1 MRFSRLSDWL
11 AWQERLHPS
20 AIDLGLERVR
30 RTLARLGW
38 RPPKCPVVTVGG
50 TNGKGSTVA
59 LLTRIL
65 SAAGY
70 RVGTFTSPHLVRYNE
85 RITLAEREVADAS
98 LLAAFERIDAARAA
112 DTLTFFEFN
121 TLAALLIFE
130 TAEPDA
136 IVLEVGMGGRLD
148 AVNVVDADVAMI
160 SSVALDHCE
169 WLGKDIEAIGRE
181 KAGILRTARPAIY
194 GSREIPR
201 SIEERAAAIGSRLER
216 LGRDFDWTRSPHGWN
231 WQRGPTRLDDL
242 PLPALAGA
250 VQLDNAASVLA
261 CLACL
266 SDRLA
271 LSRSAIETG
280 LTTVE
285 LPGRFQVVQRETEW
299 VLDVAHNPAAARTLA
314 RSLETLPKR
323 NPTVAVCG
331 VLGDKDL
338 PNIYAELEGAF
349 DVWIVA
355 GLEGPRA
362 LEPKALAERLRSE
375 GAEVAAECPD
385 VPGACARA
393 LDIAGPAGRVVVFGS
408 FLTAGPAWQWLR
420 TLDDRRDAK

>member
-20 AIDLGLERVR
+20 AIDLGLGRVR
-30 RTLARLGW
+30 ETLARLGW
-38 RPPKCPVVTVGG
+38 KRPDCPVVTVAG

-65 SAAGY
+65 SAAGH

-85 RITLAEREVADAS
+85 RIAIAEQEVFDAS
-98 LLAAFERIDAARAA
+98 LLIAFERIDAARGAE
-112 DTLTFFEFN
+112 TLTFFEFN

-130 TAEPDA
+130 TAAPDV

-169 WLGKDIEAIGRE
+169 WLGNDVEAIGTE
-181 KAGILRTARPAIY
+181 KAGILRPSRPAFF
-194 GSREIPR
+194 GAREMPR
-201 SIEERAAAIGSRLER
+201 SIETHASSLGSDLKR
-216 LGRDFDWTRSPHGWN
+216 LGRDFDWVRTASSWSWQNRSTRM
-231 WQRGPTRLDDL
+231 DDL
-242 PLPALAGA
+242 PLPALAGEA
-250 VQLDNAASVLA
+250 QLDNAAAVLA

-271 LSRSAIETG
+271 VPRAAIEEG
-280 LTTVE
+280 LRTVK
-285 LPGRFQVVQRETEW
+285 LPGRFQRIEYGAEW
-299 VLDVAHNPAAARTLA
+299 VLDVAHNPAAAKTLA
-314 RSLETLPKR
+314 RSLANLPPR
-323 NPTVAVCG
+323 APCIAVCG

-338 PNIYAELEGAF
+338 EHIYAELEHAF
-349 DVWIVA
+349 DGWVAA

-362 LEPKALAERLRSE
+362 LEPSVLAARLRVE
-375 GAEVAAECPD
+375 GAEVLAACAT
-385 VPGACARA
+385 VASACARA
-393 LDIAGPAGRVVVFGS
+393 LELAGPRGRVVVFGS
-408 FLTAGPAWQWLR
+408 FLTVGPALEWLR
-420 TLDDRRDAK
+420 SSCVTLR